1 MIVRS
6 ASRRSLGSR
15 AAAAPA
21 AEVQTLTR
29 GLPERRFRP
38 ELHGVRGLAIL
49 GVVLFHLFG
58 AGRVSGGIDIFLAV
72 SGFLFTG
79 MLLRE
84 SAAGGGPIDIG
95 RYLARIAR
103 RLLPAAALVITVT
116 LAIGLFLF
124 PSTRREQ
131 LWGEARA
138 SLLYFENI
146 ELINSQLAYGA
157 AGPDTSPFQ
166 HFWSLSVQGQ
176 FYLVWPLVA
185 IAAVLLA
192 RKIKKPA
199 AHVMIALVGLIIAA
213 SFIFTLYMQTMDQ
226 DQAYL
231 MTRTRFW
238 ELAFGGLLALVAS
251 SIALP
256 PRFRF
261 LAGWLGI
268 GLILTCGFVL
278 DGASLFPGPW
288 ALWPLAGLTLVMLSA
303 NGGIGPRESKA
314 SAATFLSNR
323 FFAWIGNIAYGL
335 YLWHWPLLIFYLQVR
350 NQDAIG
356 VPGAA
361 AVFMVSLLLA
371 WATYRWVEQPM
382 SRTKIRE
389 KTQLASAAVL
399 LGAAGVA
406 SSLIL
411 NQLAP
416 VIPEGYAMSGVDRS
430 DYPGAAAVGGGQPV
444 DDSIDFFPEPTEL
457 SASLPMHMS
466 WDCEQTYLSEP
477 GSDEV
482 TVCEDPDP
490 PSDPRAT
497 VMLTGGSHSGH
508 WYNALALLA
517 EERDWELIV
526 VIKSGC
532 RLQHTDETVGDD
544 ADEDEEGD
552 IYCARWNAKLPAF
565 IAERQPDVVVST
577 GTALYR
583 SGSSELITRGAEDR
597 WSEIVKTGA
606 ELLLIRGTAR
616 PDEDV
621 PDCLASGG
629 TAESC
634 GADYSIY
641 AEHDLLE
648 QATQDES
655 IYSIDMTEY
664 VCPGGSCPA
673 VIGNV
678 AVYSDASHL
687 SAHYVETL
695 TPYLDEKLR
704 DAMPQLY
711 R

>member
-1 MIVRS
+1 MDP
-6 ASRRSLGSR
+6 L
-15 AAAAPA
+15 P
-21 AEVQTLTR
+21 LTHN
-29 GLPERRFRP
+29 LPERRFRP

-382 SRTKIRE
+382 SRTTLSTRV
-389 KTQLASAAVL
+389 QLTRA
-399 LGAAGVA
+399 LGILVAAGAGISIVL
-406 SSLIL
+406 S
-411 NQLAP
+411 QLTPA
-416 VIPEGYAMSGVDRS
+416 IPEGYSMAGVDRNLH
-430 DYPGAAAVGGGQPV
+430 PGAAEAMA
-444 DDSIDFFPEPTEL
+444 
-457 SASLPMHMS
+457 SAS
-466 WDCEQTYLSEP
+466 SEP
-477 GSDEV
+477 SPETFPSLDLLANDRSMYYSWGCHQTNENRPDTGEV
-482 TVCEDPDP
+482 LVCADPHP
-490 PSDPRAT
+490 PAEPKKT
-497 VMLTGGSHSGH
+497 IMLAGGSHAGH
-508 WYNALALLA
+508 WYNGLLLIA
-517 EERDWELIV
+517 EQNDWELLV
-526 VIKSGC
+526 SDKDGC
-532 RLQHTDETVGDD
+532 RFRHTGDMESD
-544 ADEDEEGD
+544 A
-552 IYCARWNAKLPAF
+552 CSRWNANFAKTV
-565 IAERQPDVVVST
+565 AEHEPDVVITT
-577 GTALYR
+577 GTNLGR
-583 SGSSELITRGAEDR
+583 SGSDENIPDGATDR
-597 WSEIVKTGA
+597 WKEILEAGA

-621 PDCLASGG
+621 PECLAEQRPIQECGP
-629 TAESC
+629 TFESY
-634 GADYSIY
+634 DEDSPLLQYSSSWEGLY
-641 AEHDLLE
+641 SVDL
-648 QATQDES
+648 TPN
-655 IYSIDMTEY
+655 I
-664 VCPGGSCPA
+664 CPDGSCPA
-673 VIGNV
+673 VVGNV
-678 AVYSDASHL
+678 AVYRDNSHL
-687 SAHYVETL
+687 SSYYVETL
-695 TPYLDEKLR
+695 APYIDQQIRE
-704 DAMPQLY
+704 AMPHLY
-711 R
+711 E